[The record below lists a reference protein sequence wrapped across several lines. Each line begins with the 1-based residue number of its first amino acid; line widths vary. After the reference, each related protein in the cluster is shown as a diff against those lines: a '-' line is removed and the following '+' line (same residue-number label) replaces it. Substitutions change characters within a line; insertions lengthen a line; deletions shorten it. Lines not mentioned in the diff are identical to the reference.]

1 MAGGTRPSIPEVT
14 AAALSCTLF
23 LFSLA
28 AISFILHFHLRASRG
43 EGPRPRRRLR
53 DLNSLWAVRIL
64 LAVFAC
70 LWSMAELLRLR
81 FLLPNWL
88 HLDLCRGHVLA
99 SQGFAEPCFFTTLL
113 FLLRTSVQG
122 KICYPNAFAMA
133 LVLGTTNFSHG
144 GRCSYPLFS
153 TALLAW
159 FGAAYV
165 PWFVSACWRAAEVVI
180 NKRLGVRLY
189 ALTSTVVLG
198 ICVQVVALA
207 LSAFWSPGT
216 AVFQGLRLAAFLGVF
231 SSALVGEWVLVLC
244 PIADAL
250 DAVGWRAPVP
260 AAGHPPQQ
268 VPTLVAPPAAL
279 KTPDGREAAMMLR
292 PVVCSSRPFF
302 FNYSL
307 ECSTRKLCKRT
318 SGSFNCFV
326 YIKR

>member
-133 LVLGTTNFSHG
+133 LVLALLSSLPFLLLHSLFLSLSPWVFSPLGIPPEVFFGQGTTNFSHG

-250 DAVGWRAPVP
+250 DAVGWRAPV
-260 AAGHPPQQ
+260 ATAG
-268 VPTLVAPPAAL
+268 PPAA
-279 KTPDGREAAMMLR
+279 TGSHAGGAAG
-292 PVVCSSRPFF
+292 C
-302 FNYSL
+302 L
-307 ECSTRKLCKRT
+307 EDT
-318 SGSFNCFV
+318 
-326 YIKR
+326 